1 MSVTV
6 VLTASIVLQLFA
18 ALYAL
23 SLIRL
28 TGLRSPWLLLSAA
41 MVLQAFRRYITLKLW
56 FDLGQVGEGFL
67 GQGVVSLLIA
77 ILMLIAVIL
86 IRPLF
91 EEIVNRRKDAEKVAA
106 RFKAMF
112 SDHGAVMLL
121 IDAETDRIVEANK
134 GAARFYGFPEGELV
148 GRRVHDFA
156 ATEDRSDRVATI
168 PSHQLTAAGE
178 SIVEA
183 QCTDL
188 VLDGRRYICAVLT
201 DVTARV
207 IAERR
212 FAEAAEELESL
223 VEELQESN
231 ALLEELNNELHD
243 RDTMRLRFLGTM
255 SHELRTPLAAIV
267 GFSDMLRS
275 GLAGGLNTE
284 QSKQISLIGESG
296 RHILHIVEEMLDIA
310 RIDSGHMELEHEA
323 YALDEVV
330 ERVVSLLQPSLPDD
344 EVDLRVEGI
353 EAAGTVVGDRH
364 RAEQVLLNVIGN
376 AVKYTQSGHIDVKV
390 RRDAR
395 RVVID
400 VADTGP
406 GIPEGEHEHVF
417 EDYYRVKSGDP
428 LTTKGAG
435 LGLAVSRRLA
445 RLMGGDI
452 TLESGSGAGSTFTI
466 VLPVR

>member
-6 VLTASIVLQLFA
+6 VLTASIVLQLLA

-41 MVLQAFRRYITLKLW
+41 MVLQAFRRFLTLKTW
-56 FDLGQVGEGFL
+56 FDIGQVGDGYL
-67 GQGVVSLLIA
+67 GQGIVSLLIA
-77 ILMLIAVIL
+77 VLMLVAVVL

-91 EEIVNRRKDAEKVAA
+91 EEIVARREEAERVAA

-121 IDAETDRIVEANK
+121 LDAETDRIVEANK
-134 GAARFYGFPEGELV
+134 GASRFYGFPESELV
-148 GRRVHDFA
+148 GKRLHEFA
-156 ATEDRSDRVATI
+156 ATDDRADRIATV
-168 PSHQLTAAGE
+168 PTQQLTASGE

-188 VLDGRRYICAVLT
+188 ELDGKRYVCAVLT

-267 GFSDMLRS
+267 GFADMLGS
-275 GLAGGLNTE
+275 GITGELNPD
-284 QSKQISLIGESG
+284 QVKQVGLIGESG
-296 RHILHIVEEMLDIA
+296 RHILHMVEEMLDIA
-310 RIDSGHMELEHEA
+310 RIDSGHLQLEYESYLVGDLIEA
-323 YALDEVV
+323 VVAL
-330 ERVVSLLQPSLPDD
+330 LGPSLP
-344 EVDLRVEGI
+344 EAGPELRVEGTRELGAI
-353 EAAGTVVGDRH
+353 RGDRD
-364 RAEQVLLNVIGN
+364 RVEQILLNIIGN
-376 AVKYTQSGHIDVKV
+376 AIKYTARGSIDVI
-390 RRDAR
+390 AR
-395 RVVID
+395 REPKRVVVD
-400 VADTGP
+400 VRDTGS
-406 GIPEGEHEHVF
+406 GIPEAEQSSVF
-417 EDYYRVKSGDP
+417 EDYYRVKSDGVSSAE
-428 LTTKGAG
+428 GAG

-452 TLESGSGAGSTFTI
+452 TLESSPGAGSTFTI
-466 VLPVR
+466 VLPID